1 MRCGRMSLAIWSS
14 SSLEPTTNLS
24 WSEFRRTLA
33 SNQHWIAWIYLVENP
48 WGVAFHL
55 GDRLTRSTLLATS
68 ALNRVP
74 FVSRVICSRRNVGDR
89 RIALRSATSPSAWVS
104 GSPPVITRWVSVAS
118 APSSVPMSS
127 LTGAHLPWL
136 TASACGVSHA
146 TVWPP
151 CPVHVQRRLHPA
163 SRMKRLGI
171 PASRPSPCRVPPV
184 GSPRLVSPLALS
196 TRGNIPSGAR

>member
-1 MRCGRMSLAIWSS
+1 M
-14 SSLEPTTNLS
+14 S
-24 WSEFRRTLA
+24 WSEFGRTLA
-33 SNQHWIAWIYLVENP
+33 SSQHWRAWIYWEENP

-55 GDRLTRSTLLATS
+55 GDRLTRSTLFATS
-68 ALNRVP
+68 ALSRVP
-74 FVSRVICSRRNVGDR
+74 FVSRVICSRRNVGEW
-89 RIALRSATSPSAWVS
+89 RIALSSATSPSAWVS
-104 GSPPVITRWVSVAS
+104 GSPPVITRWVRAPR

-127 LTGAHLPWL
+127 LTVAHLPRL

-146 TVWPP
+146 MVWPP

-171 PASRPSPCRVPPV
+171 PASRPSPCSVPPV

-196 TRGNIPSGAR
+196 TRGNMPSGAR